1 MYIRWIIQ
9 ISDLRA
15 ITRIRTLGLTV
26 SDTTDR
32 LCRHFLRNLK
42 WIRPISG
49 AKNRRYSLPSA
60 ARVRPA
66 SAPFPSFAALRT
78 PTGATTNDL
87 TPCRMPL
94 VLSPPPLALRFRQN
108 KRPYGYAGVVVH
120 RSSAA
125 APSTS
130 MYSFYAITV
139 EIMNF
144 ANVQNLLNLLN
155 AADARHNFDTLVP
168 NPATN
173 KRVKHCPFEN

>member
-1 MYIRWIIQ
+1 MSADHVHMLLS
-9 ISDLRA
+9 ISPK
-15 ITRIRTLGLTV
+15 
-26 SDTTDR
+26 R

-42 WIRPISG
+42 WTRPILG
-49 AKNRRYSLPSA
+49 AKNWRHSLPSA

-94 VLSPPPLALRFRQN
+94 VLSPPPLALRLRQN

-130 MYSFYAITV
+130 MYSFHDVVKMPLSISNKPCKAFPKPLARIRRCSIRFSSLAPGTSP
-139 EIMNF
+139 EPLKATCAGHFNP
-144 ANVQNLLNLLN
+144 N
-155 AADARHNFDTLVP
+155 APPCCA
-168 NPATN
+168 
-173 KRVKHCPFEN
+173 

>member
-1 MYIRWIIQ
+1 MG
-9 ISDLRA
+9 ISGPLSVR
-15 ITRIRTLGLTV
+15 LP
-26 SDTTDR
+26 SNR

-49 AKNRRYSLPSA
+49 AKNWRHSLPSA

-66 SAPFPSFAALRT
+66 SAPFPYSASLRT

-94 VLSPPPLALRFRQN
+94 VLSPPPLTLRLRQN

-130 MYSFYAITV
+130 MYSFAEKTPPWRAERSNPDSLPNGIY
-139 EIMNF
+139 N
-144 ANVQNLLNLLN
+144 NPP
-155 AADARHNFDTLVP
+155 RWP
-168 NPATN
+168 NPGLP
-173 KRVKHCPFEN
+173 RRSPSYS